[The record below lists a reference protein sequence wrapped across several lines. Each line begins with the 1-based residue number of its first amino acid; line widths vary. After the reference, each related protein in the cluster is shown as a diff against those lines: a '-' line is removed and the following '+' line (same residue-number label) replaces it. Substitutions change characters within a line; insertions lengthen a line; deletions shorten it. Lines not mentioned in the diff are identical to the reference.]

1 MKKIVVI
8 LLSIIFFI
16 NCMPITSYAKD
27 TIDVTGVNGTTKYE
41 NPNDIPKNFFYVKNG
56 YVGNLHLIGK
66 KVVEGEESKT
76 KEYIE
81 NVEFSV
87 DDYCI
92 WNAQTGYMDFL
103 EQKRWIPNTKT
114 VTYDGKTITL
124 NLHVTEKGVKYTK
137 YASSEMNKYRCN
149 PSTCKNIPGVKGACP
164 DQYHDEQWVGVGNV
178 VNGKRYF
185 TATHYFFGQYKG
197 TYSSKDTRKYVGIYE
212 GTLTNMNNNKPI
224 AKFSVNPLIQDVNRE
239 LTYTDLSYD
248 NDDSDYITERVWKCT
263 KIKDENG
270 NTVNQ
275 LIDIA
280 SIPKTSFSS
289 KGVYEIA
296 LRVKDK
302 GNMYSSALW
311 SDWYIKTITIK
322 SLLSVQGSINPN
334 PSRKGNKISL
344 KIKTKYAPN
353 RIEIKFPKELVEA
366 SKENTKIDVNNDKI
380 VDNNDLNLIKASLNS
395 VPGNSKWN
403 EKYDLNSDGIINELD
418 LKIVDFNIGKD
429 ISKLYLEEVVNLTIH
444 EQDNLLTTEYEF
456 FLPTNSE
463 ETLKNETRIKQPYKF
478 DIKVFRDDG
487 ETASTSVNLDV
498 TGSIFE
504 GIRTRMR

>member
-1 MKKIVVI
+1 MKKVFI

-56 YVGNLHLIGK
+56 YVGNLHLIER

-81 NVEFSV
+81 NVDFSV
-87 DDYCI
+87 DDYCK
-92 WNAQTGYMDFL
+92 WNAQTGYMEFV
-103 EQKRWIPNTKT
+103 EQKRWIPDTKT
-114 VTYDGKTITL
+114 VIYEGQTII
-124 NLHVTEKGVKYTK
+124 LHLQVIEKGVKYTK
-137 YASSEMNKYRCN
+137 YASSEMNKYRCDPN
-149 PSTCKNIPGVKGACP
+149 NCKNIPGVKGTCP

-185 TATHYFFGQYKG
+185 TATHYFWGQYKG
-197 TYSSKDTRKYVGIYE
+197 TYSTKDTRKYVGIYE

-224 AKFSVNPLIQDVNRE
+224 AKFSVNPLIQDINRE
-239 LTYTDLSYD
+239 LTYKDLSYD
-248 NDDSDYITERVWKCT
+248 NDDGDYITQREWKCT

-275 LIDIA
+275 LIDVA
-280 SIPKTSFSS
+280 STPKTLFSS
-289 KGVYEIA
+289 KGVYEVA

-302 GNMYSSALW
+302 GNIYSSALW

-322 SLLSVQGSINPN
+322 SLLSVQGSLSPN

-344 KIKTKYAPN
+344 KIKTKYSPN
-353 RIEIKFPKELVEA
+353 RIEIKFPKDLVEA
-366 SKENTKIDVNNDKI
+366 SKENTKIDVNDDKI
-380 VDNNDLNLIKASLNS
+380 IDNDDLNLIQASLNS

-403 EKYDLNSDGIINELD
+403 EKYDLNSDGMINELD

-444 EQDNLLTTEYEF
+444 EQDNLLITEYEF
-456 FLPTNSE
+456 FLPTNLE
-463 ETLKNETRIKQPYKF
+463 ETLKDGARIKEPYKF
-478 DIKVFRDDG
+478 DIKVFRNDG
-487 ETASTSVNLDV
+487 ETASTSVSLDV
-498 TGSIFE
+498 TGSIFD